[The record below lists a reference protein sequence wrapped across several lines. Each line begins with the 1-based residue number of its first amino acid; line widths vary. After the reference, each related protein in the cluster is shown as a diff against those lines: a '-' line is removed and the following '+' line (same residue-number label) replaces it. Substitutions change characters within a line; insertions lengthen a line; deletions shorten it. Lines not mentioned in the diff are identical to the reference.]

1 MSKVIHK
8 TIKSKLYII
17 YSAFPALLL
26 AVTLF
31 GSASTAFA
39 EKVTYNVRIEP
50 TLNIAVSTNR
60 VQLLLNPSSNPFNTG
75 DLDITVSTNNPN
87 GYKLYVNANDT
98 RLTNNTYSEP
108 AYLATLSSSATESS
122 FPTNSWGY
130 QISSGSTGDQTI
142 TSTTDFYPFVPGT
155 LISSSSTQTT
165 DDETTLTFA
174 AKAGYDRPSGSYT
187 LDLAF
192 KALPIITTYTMQ
204 NLDPEVCVEEPTIVT
219 DSRDGQSYA
228 IARLEDGKCW
238 MLQNLKLGKTEDN
251 ITLTSVDSAVENT
264 FTLSSDLA
272 GAEGKFGGTART
284 DDSVVGG
291 TVWVR
296 DHSEY
301 YCMNDYGCYYN
312 WYTATAGSG
321 KGGYGNGSPATGA
334 NVTVD
339 YSICPAGWNLPTGGS
354 GGEFEAL
361 ASAYGYS
368 SSATD
373 EEKAEV
379 AANMLV
385 SNPATTVENINGS
398 YLPGL
403 LFNGIGAS
411 NGITNSGV
419 NGQYWSRTS
428 YSIGYGY
435 FLGITTSAANPL
447 SRHNKYLGFAVRCL
461 LTEPQS

>member
-1 MSKVIHK
+1 MQKIIHK
-8 TIKSKLYII
+8 IIQNKLYII
-17 YSAFPALLL
+17 YSTFPALLL

-31 GSASTAFA
+31 GSTSTTFA

-98 RLTNNTYSEP
+98 RLTNNTYTEP
-108 AYLATLSSSATESS
+108 AYLATLSSSATQAT

-130 QISSGSTGDQTI
+130 QISSGTTGDQAI
-142 TSTTDFYPFVPGT
+142 TSTTDFYPFVPGA

-204 NLDPEVCVEEPTIVT
+204 NLDPEVCIEEPTIVT

-251 ITLTSVDSAVENT
+251 IVLTSADSNVDANG
-264 FTLSSDLA
+264 FILSSNEA
-272 GAEGKFGGTART
+272 GAEGKFPGTART

-296 DHSEY
+296 DRSEY
-301 YCMNDYGCYYN
+301 YCTNDYGCYYN
-312 WYTATAGSG
+312 WYTATAGTG
-321 KGGYGNGSPATGA
+321 KGEGSAATGDG
-334 NVTVD
+334 VTVSS
-339 YSICPAGWNLPTGGS
+339 SICPKGWNLPTGGTN
-354 GGEFEAL
+354 GEFQTL
-361 ASAYGYS
+361 ATKYS
-368 SSATD
+368 SSS
-373 EEKAEV
+373 
-379 AANMLV
+379 AALLV
-385 SNPATTVENINGS
+385 DNPTTAKENINGS
-398 YLPGL
+398 KAPGL
-403 LFNGIGAS
+403 LLSGNYYGGGARNLGANGY
-411 NGITNSGV
+411 
-419 NGQYWSRTS
+419 YWSRTS
-428 YSIGYGY
+428 YSIGHGHN
-435 FLGITTSAANPL
+435 LNINTSRVDPL
-447 SRHNKYLGFAVRCL
+447 SHDNKYVGFAVRCL
-461 LTEPQS
+461 LTES

>member
-17 YSAFPALLL
+17 YSTFPALLL

-31 GSASTAFA
+31 GSTSTTFA

-98 RLTNNTYSEP
+98 RLTNNTYTEP
-108 AYLATLSSSATESS
+108 AYLTTLSSSATESS

-130 QISSGSTGDQTI
+130 QISSGTTGDSTI
-142 TSTTDFYPFVPGT
+142 TSTTNFYPFVSGA
-155 LISSSSTQTT
+155 LISSSSTPTT
-165 DDETTLTFA
+165 DDEATLTFA

-228 IARLEDGKCW
+228 IARLEDGRCW

-251 ITLTSVDSAVENT
+251 IVLTSADSNVDANG
-264 FTLSSDLA
+264 FILSSNEA
-272 GAEGKFGGTART
+272 GAEGKFPRVIVR
-284 DDSVVGG
+284 DDEG
-291 TVWVR
+291 TVVR
-296 DHSEY
+296 VVMDKSEY
-301 YCMNDYGCYYN
+301 YCANDYGCYYN

-321 KGGYGNGSPATGA
+321 KGEGDVATEA
-334 NVTVD
+334 DVTVGQD
-339 YSICPAGWNLPTGGS
+339 ICPRGWTLPTGGA
-354 GGEFEAL
+354 GGEFETL
-361 ASAYGYS
+361 ATAYGYDPDGDEDS
-368 SSATD
+368 IATY
-373 EEKAEV
+373 V
-379 AANMLV
+379 ANVLV
-385 SNPATTVENINGS
+385 QNPTVTTENINGES
-398 YLPGL
+398 TPGL
-403 LFNGIGAS
+403 LLGGGYNQLGAEYA
-411 NGITNSGV
+411 GV
-419 NGQYWSRTS
+419 SANYWSRTAKA
-428 YSIGYGY
+428 IARGYAMVVNLSNGGSP
-435 FLGITTSAANPL
+435 LGSNWL
-447 SRHNKYLGFAVRCL
+447 FYGRAVRCL
-461 LTEPQS
+461 LAEPQS